1 MFRKKKVPQ
10 KKTLDIYWRADDPT
24 TKIDETWLRIISELR
39 NEYVEV
45 VDGPRF
51 YSICSKMYD
60 PQLENGYFG
69 FKRYIIQMGGA
80 SIYVP
85 DNF

>member
-10 KKTLDIYWRADDPT
+10 KKTLDIYW
-24 TKIDETWLRIISELR
+24 RIISELR